1 MAWHLPA
8 NPEATINKGPTMNR
22 REFLGT
28 SLALAGSGALTS
40 AAEPKAMLPIV
51 DTHQHLWDL
60 KKFHL
65 PWVKADS
72 PLNHSFV
79 SADYAKATEG
89 LNIVKAVYME
99 VDVDPKQQP
108 EEAEFIVELC
118 KSKKTPT
125 VAAVVSGRPNS
136 EGFRAYV
143 TPFKGSPYIK
153 GIRQVLHGEST
164 PAGYCTTKEFICGI
178 QLLGEL
184 GLSFDLCMRA
194 PELPDATKLID
205 ACPDTRFILD
215 HCGNEPVT
223 NKDHSQWKKD
233 MADLAKRKNVVG
245 KVSGIVASAK
255 PGEWKADDLAP
266 VVNHTLEVF
275 GPERVMFGGDWPV
288 CTLAATYRQWVEAL
302 KTIVHERKEEEQKK
316 LFQDNATKFY
326 GLKGD

>member
-1 MAWHLPA
+1 
-8 NPEATINKGPTMNR
+8 MNR
-22 REFLGT
+22 REFLAS
-28 SLALAGSGALTS
+28 SLAAATSGMLVTAGEPN
-40 AAEPKAMLPIV
+40 AAMPIV

-60 KKFHL
+60 KKFRL
-65 PWVKADS
+65 PWIKPEA
-72 PLNHSFV
+72 PLNHSYLPE
-79 SADYAKATEG
+79 DYAKATEG
-89 LNIVKAVYME
+89 LNVVKSVYME
-99 VDVDPKQQP
+99 VDVDPKQQS
-108 EEAEFIVELC
+108 EEVEYITELC
-118 KSKKTPT
+118 KSGRTPT

-136 EGFRAYV
+136 DGFKVYV
-143 TPFKGSPYIK
+143 TPLRDNKYIK

-164 PAGYCTTKEFICGI
+164 PAGYCLTKEFMKGI
-178 QLLGEL
+178 QLLGTL

-223 NKDHSQWKKD
+223 KKDHTQWKKD
-233 MADLAKRKNVVG
+233 IAELAKRKYVVG

-266 VVNHTLEVF
+266 IINQVLEVF

-302 KTIVHERKEEEQKK
+302 KTIVKERSEEQQKK
-316 LFQDNATKFY
+316 LFHDNAVKFY
-326 GLKGD
+326 GLDKV